1 MQPVEPSFFI
11 RMATPAD
18 VQTCHEIDVAA
29 WGAESAASVEMLQA
43 RLERWPIGNFV
54 SIDRATGAIIGSV
67 WSVATDLK
75 SIVSWWEASG
85 EGTYAGICNPYGDVS
100 YGVNVSVRPELTGQ
114 GLGEALVSRAVEAA
128 WLAGR
133 RWALLGSR
141 IPHYH
146 EWHDI
151 LSVDDYVSLTQD
163 DHDRVCFQDPDS
175 GVWRIGPL
183 KHDLR
188 ASAAGGRVDPRA
200 WPVSAIAPLRP
211 RVFDGEL
218 GFFLGIVADG
228 RRCRVFR
235 PLPEYFPD
243 PDSRNFGVLIGW
255 ENHDHPEYGTSK
267 P

>member
-1 MQPVEPSFFI
+1 MQPVETPFFI

-18 VQTCHEIDVAA
+18 AQTCHEIDVAA
-29 WGAESAASVEMLQA
+29 WGAESAASVEMLLA

-54 SIDRATGAIIGSV
+54 AVDRATGLIIGSV

-85 EGTYAGICNPYGDVS
+85 EGTYANICNPYGDVS
-100 YGVNVSVRPELTGQ
+100 YGVNVSVRPEHMGA
-114 GLGEALVSRAVEAA
+114 GIGEALVSRAVEAA

-141 IPHYH
+141 IPHFH

-151 LSVDDYVSLTQD
+151 ITVDDYVLLTQD
-163 DHDRVCFQDPDS
+163 DHDRVCFQEPDS

-183 KHDLR
+183 KHGLR
-188 ASAAGGRVDPRA
+188 ASAIGGRVDPRT
-200 WPVSAIAPLRP
+200 WPESAIAPVRP

-218 GFFLGIVADG
+218 GFFLGIVGAG
-228 RRCRVFR
+228 RRCRIFR

-255 ENHDHPEYGTSK
+255 ENHDHPAYGTSK

>member
-1 MQPVEPSFFI
+1 MRPVEPSFFI

-18 VQTCHEIDVAA
+18 AQTCHEIDVAA
-29 WGAESAASVEMLQA
+29 WGEESAATVEMLLA

-54 SIDRATGAIIGSV
+54 SVDRSTGRILGSV
-67 WSVATDLK
+67 WSVAMDLK
-75 SIVSWWEASG
+75 SIVTWWEASG

-100 YGVNVSVRPELTGQ
+100 YGVNVSVRPELSGH

-141 IPHYH
+141 IPHLH

-151 LSVDDYVSLTQD
+151 VSVDDYVRLTVD
-163 DHDRVCFQDPDS
+163 DDDRVCYQEPDT
-175 GVWRIGPL
+175 GIWHVGPF

-188 ASAAGGRVDPRA
+188 ASAAGGMVDPRA
-200 WPVSAIAPLRP
+200 WTVSAIAPVRP

-228 RRCRVFR
+228 RKCRVYR
-235 PLPEYFPD
+235 PLPGYFPD
-243 PDSRNFGVLIGW
+243 PDSCNYGVLIGW
-255 ENHDHPEYGTSK
+255 ENHEHPDFGTTK